1 MNLLFLAPQLPYPP
15 HQGTAIRNWGLIRHL
30 AAHHTVALA
39 CFAEGEAAK
48 LPAPLAHAC
57 QRVVVV
63 PRPVRGAGRRLAALL
78 RGTADLADRLWSPA
92 MAAALRGLLGEWT
105 PNIIQ
110 IEGLEMAPY
119 LATLRAACPSARV
132 VYDAHNA
139 EYLIQRRAWESDR
152 RVLRRWP
159 AAAYSAIQTPR
170 LAKYEA
176 AIARTADAITCVSAE
191 DAAALRA
198 LDPTLAPVVVANGIE
213 LSAYEPP
220 TLPSAGVRL
229 VLTGKMDY
237 RPNVDAAVW
246 FAQAIWPQIRAAQ
259 PAAEFHIVGQQP
271 NQAVQRLAALPGVV
285 VTGAVPDI
293 RPHLA
298 GATVY
303 VAPLRMGGGTRFK
316 LLEAF
321 ALARPVVA
329 TRIGAEGFAVEDGRE
344 LLLADTADDFASAV
358 LRLLADPAQ
367 AARLGAAGRA
377 FVSASYD
384 WGQIVPR
391 LEAVYAR
398 LAAKG

>member
-1 MNLLFLAPQLPYPP
+1 MKLLFLTPQLPYPP

-30 AAHHTVALA
+30 AVHHTVTLVS
-39 CFAEGEAAK
+39 FADDQATK
-48 LPAPLAHAC
+48 LPAPLTHAC

-63 PRPVRGAGRRLAALL
+63 PRPRRGTIRRLAAML

-92 MAAALRGLLGEWT
+92 MVAALQKLLSEWT
-105 PNIIQ
+105 PDIIQ

-119 LATLRAACPSARV
+119 LATVRAACPSARV

-139 EYLIQRRAWESDR
+139 EHLIQRRAWESDR
-152 RVLRRWP
+152 RALRRWP
-159 AAAYSAIQTPR
+159 AAVYSAMQTPR
-170 LAKYEA
+170 LARLEA
-176 AIARTADAITCVSAE
+176 ATAHAVDSVTCVSAE

-198 LDPTLAPVVVANGIE
+198 LDARLAPVVVPNGIE
-213 LSAYEPP
+213 LAAYEPP
-220 TLPSAGVRL
+220 PTASMAVRL

-237 RPNVDAAVW
+237 RPNVDAALW
-246 FAQAIWPQIRAAQ
+246 FAKAIWPTIYAAQ
-259 PAAEFHIVGQQP
+259 PLAEFHIVGQKP
-271 NQAVQRLAALPGVV
+271 SPAVQRLAALPGVV

-298 GATVY
+298 TATVY

-321 ALARPVVA
+321 ALARPVVS
-329 TRIGAEGFAVEDGRE
+329 TRIGAEGFAVEHGRE
-344 LLLADTADDFASAV
+344 LVLADTTAAFAEAV

-377 FVSASYD
+377 FVSARYD

-391 LEAVYAR
+391 LEAVYAS
-398 LAAKG
+398 LPAKG